1 VAAASPPGSRIALP
15 VTVTDRA
22 AAIAAAHGAVIT
34 WTKRSTPA
42 LMDAAREPDVVF
54 AASPDGG
61 FVVPRF
67 LPAFDAMA
75 AFVALLEL
83 LATTGQSLSEV
94 KASLPATCVAEESVP
109 TPWELK
115 GMVMRTLLEQA
126 DGAVVLIDGVK
137 VITTDGWVLA
147 LPDPEEPVTHIWAEA
162 STDAAARRAAQE
174 LARRVRLM
182 LR

>member
-1 VAAASPPGSRIALP
+1 
-15 VTVTDRA
+15 
-22 AAIAAAHGAVIT
+22 
-34 WTKRSTPA
+34 
-42 LMDAAREPDVVF
+42 
-54 AASPDGG
+54 
-61 FVVPRF
+61 
-67 LPAFDAMA
+67 MA

-83 LATTGQSLSEV
+83 LATTGQTLSKV